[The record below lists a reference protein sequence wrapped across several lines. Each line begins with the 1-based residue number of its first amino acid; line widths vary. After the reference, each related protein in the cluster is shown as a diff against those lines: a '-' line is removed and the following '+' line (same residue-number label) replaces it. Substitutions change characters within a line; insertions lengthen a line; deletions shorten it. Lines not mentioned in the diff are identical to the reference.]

1 MKKHTHPL
9 PVTSL
14 RFFAACFLLF
24 LVSQFYLVLQVSSLM
39 KSAGSV
45 FLLSSVLMAMTIPR
59 VIILPISGFL
69 IDKFGAF
76 KILRLGSAALCAL
89 LSFYFVFNRQNL
101 IQVKTIFIFAILF
114 GGSSALITPALYAAI
129 PAVTTANRLQQA
141 NSILQ
146 FINQAAMLS
155 GPMLAEIADHR
166 AENHTWLLMAGASL
180 AALSLIAG
188 IKNSENRAQAVIPEA
203 VREPRRKPFAEL
215 FKLPILVLLL
225 IFTAILNLC
234 IIGPQQIGFPI
245 LAESCLPDGID
256 GYPTLLSMNG
266 AGSLIGAVLIGAVKK
281 MEKPRVIRRI
291 AWISL
296 LSGAIWGLLGLIH
309 NHAAIL
315 GAVFCAG
322 LLFGIINV
330 LFLTAIQQITPDFL
344 IGRVMS
350 IQFLCSV
357 GLQPVSYLAT
367 GLSLDRLSLT
377 GVYLISGGG
386 IAVTAAVML
395 LYTEKDRM
403 NFTRRAIHAEDIA
416 REKKSTSGDDSG
428 GGVQAVFKKR
438 ILSDVDGRYNERSG
452 RQQRTDLHVFQKQRR
467 NIL

>member
-1 MKKHTHPL
+1 MKNYTQIFPIIG
-9 PVTSL
+9 L

-45 FLLSSVLMAMTIPR
+45 LLLSSVLMAMTIPR
-59 VIILPISGFL
+59 VIVLPISGFL
-69 IDKFGAF
+69 IDKLGAF
-76 KILRLGSAALCAL
+76 KILRSGTAALCAL
-89 LSFYFVFNRQNL
+89 LSFYFVFNLQNM
-101 IQVKTIFIFAILF
+101 IQVKTVFIFAVLF

-180 AALSLIAG
+180 IALSLIAG
-188 IKNSENRAQAVIPEA
+188 IKNSENKAQGIVPEA
-203 VREPRRKPFAEL
+203 VREPRRESFADL
-215 FKLPILVLLL
+215 FKLPILILLL
-225 IFTAILNLC
+225 LFTAILNLC

-245 LAESCLPDGID
+245 IAETYLPNGID
-256 GYPTLLSMNG
+256 GYPTLLSVNG
-266 AGSLIGAVLIGAVKK
+266 AGSLIGAVLIGTVKK
-281 MEKPRVIRRI
+281 MENPRVIRRI

-296 LSGAIWGLLGLIH
+296 LSGAIWGLLGLIRSH
-309 NHAAIL
+309 VSIL

-330 LFLTAIQQITPDFL
+330 LFLTAIQQITPDSL

-367 GLSLDRLSLT
+367 GLSLNRLSLT
-377 GVYLISGGG
+377 GVYLISGGS
-386 IAVTAAVML
+386 IVMTAAVML
-395 LYTEKDRM
+395 LYNEKKPHEFYTEG
-403 NFTRRAIHAEDIA
+403 IHAEDIA

-428 GGVQAVFKKR
+428 GGVQTVFEKR

-452 RQQRTDLHVFQKQRR
+452 RQ
-467 NIL
+467 